1 MIPQQQLKQQP
12 ILHWVASW
20 EIPLLPRCPLSGD
33 DDFDDN
39 PDDSYASKHTH
50 YSRILAVSCLFRG
63 YARSWQCG
71 GQGFE
76 SP

>member
-1 MIPQQQLKQQP
+1 MVSIMGTPT
-12 ILHWVASW
+12 IAELHASGAATFRAQARAP
-20 EIPLLPRCPLSGD
+20 ERD
-33 DDFDDN
+33 DDSDDN
-39 PDDSYASKHTH
+39 PDDSYHSNHTH
-50 YSRILAVSCLFRG
+50 YSPILAVSCLFRG

>member
-1 MIPQQQLKQQP
+1 MGSAKVGSLCGGP
-12 ILHWVASW
+12 VEGA
-20 EIPLLPRCPLSGD
+20 PRRGFHARAD

-39 PDDSYASKHTH
+39 PDDSYHSNHTH
-50 YSRILAVSCLFRG
+50 YSPILAVSCLFRG
-63 YARSWQCG
+63 CACSWQCG